1 MALTADA
8 TTLHVPTRLGR
19 LRVRVTGS
27 GEPVVAWHSL
37 FTDARSWDRL
47 VPLLEGRRLV
57 LVDGPSSRGSDPL
70 RRAVDIGV
78 CAGAAEDLLAGLPE
92 TLGPGPGPGPGPV
105 SWLGSAWGGHVG
117 LHLAAT
123 RPDLVRDLVAVS
135 APTHPVGR
143 RLRLLTSV
151 LVPLYRVI
159 GARGPVREAIL
170 DTLFTDHSR
179 AQDPDGVAQVLDPLE
194 RAPRPAMARAI
205 ETAILHRT
213 DLAWAA
219 RQITCPVLLVTTDD
233 RGEWT
238 PEQAAAMAAQMPD
251 ARVVT
256 IAGSR
261 VLPSIEQPAALA
273 AALTAF
279 WDGTGPRPGGE

>member
-27 GEPVVAWHSL
+27 GDPVVAWHSL

-57 LVDGPSSRGSDPL
+57 LVDGPSSGGSDPL
-70 RRAVDIGV
+70 RRAVDIGT
-78 CAGAAEDLLAGLPE
+78 CAAAAEDLLAGLAE
-92 TLGPGPGPGPGPV
+92 THGPGPV

-135 APTHPVGR
+135 APTHPVGP

-170 DTLFTDHSR
+170 DTLFTDQSR
-179 AQDPDGVAQVLDPLE
+179 AHDQDGVAQVLDPLE
-194 RAPRPAMARAI
+194 RAPRSAMARAI

-219 RQITCPVLLVTTDD
+219 RRITCPVLLVTTDD

-261 VLPSIEQPAALA
+261 VLPSIEQPVALA

-279 WDGTGPRPGGE
+279 WAGASPCPNGE

>member
-1 MALTADA
+1 MALTDDA

-27 GEPVVAWHSL
+27 GQPVVLWHSL
-37 FTDARSWDRL
+37 FTDAGSWDRL
-47 VPLLEGRRLV
+47 VPLLGGRRLV
-57 LVDGPSSRGSDPL
+57 LVDGPSSGGSDPL
-70 RRAVDIGV
+70 RRAVDIGT
-78 CAGAAEDLLAGLPE
+78 CAAAAEDLLAGLRDVV
-92 TLGPGPGPGPGPV
+92 GPGPV

-135 APTHPVGR
+135 APTHPVGP
-143 RLRLLTSV
+143 RLRLLTAV

-170 DTLFTDHSR
+170 DTLFTDRSR
-179 AQDPDGVAQVLDPLE
+179 AEDPAGVGQVLGPLE
-194 RAPRPAMARAI
+194 RSSRAATARAI
-205 ETAILHRT
+205 RTAILHRT

-219 RQITCPVLLVTTDD
+219 RRITCPVLLVTTDD

-238 PEQAAAMAAQMPD
+238 PEQAAAMAAQMAD

-256 IAGSR
+256 VSGSR

-273 AALTAF
+273 AALTTF
-279 WDGTGPRPGGE
+279 WATAAARPRGE